1 MNTKE
6 LHNQTL
12 ITSLETNHR
21 FAVGYPGQEGADNIF
36 VTNLLKL
43 FLKYGSSI
51 NVTAGSNTITLDSAF
66 SDANYAIFI
75 RTTSGSGYE
84 ITTQA
89 AGSFDINFLESDTI
103 DYLCLKI

>member
-21 FAVGYPGQEGADNIF
+21 FAVGYPGQEGANNIL
-36 VTNLLKL
+36 VTNLLKF
-43 FLKYGSSI
+43 FLKSGNSI
-51 NVTAGSNTITLDSAF
+51 SVTAGSNTITLDSPF
-66 SDANYAIFI
+66 SDASYAIFI
-75 RTTSGSGYE
+75 RTTNGSGYQ
-84 ITTQA
+84 ITAQL
-89 AGSFDINFLESDTI
+89 AGSFDIDFLEADTI